1 MSAFDYSK
9 LRSITA
15 REIIS
20 ALIKDGFYFERQ
32 SGSHQQYHHQDGRR
46 VTVSFHHPSDTFA
59 PKILKSMV
67 EKQAKWTYEDLKRLK
82 LIAL

>member
-1 MSAFDYSK
+1 MKEIDYSK

-20 ALIKDGFYFERQ
+20 ALIKDDFYLERQ
-32 SGSHQQYHHQDGRR
+32 SGSHQQYYHQDGRR
-46 VTVSFHHPSDTFA
+46 VTVSFHHPGDTFS

-67 EKQAKWTYEDLKRLK
+67 EKQAKWTYEDLERLK
-82 LIAL
+82 LIVF

>member
-1 MSAFDYSK
+1 MNGIDYSK
-9 LRSITA
+9 LHSITA

-32 SGSHQQYHHQDGRR
+32 SGSHQPYYHQDGRR
-46 VTVSFHHPSDTFA
+46 VTVSFHHPGDTFS

-67 EKQAKWTYEDLKRLK
+67 EKQAKWTYEDLERLK
-82 LIAL
+82 LIVF